1 MNSPTVSKTNNDTN
15 DIKNT
20 ISNSKPITYINK
32 IKSVILEKNMIVF
45 LIAIAILQISSKLIV
60 MYIPTLEIF
69 QVPLVPGLFSYL
81 VGELTEY
88 QYIVGAIISALVA
101 YLLFIFLTSKIK
113 TPIYKYLFN
122 SIVAFIVAVIMILF
136 SAFSASSIGYTFMAG
151 MSIPSLKFG
160 YVYSYVI
167 GIILSVLLCK
177 LLLYIKHRILKVS
190 SVDPL

>member
-1 MNSPTVSKTNNDTN
+1 MNSQAGNKPKPDMN
-15 DIKNT
+15 DIKT
-20 ISNSKPITYINK
+20 KISNSTPVTYINK

-45 LIAIAILQISSKLIV
+45 LIAMGILQILSKIIV

-81 VGELTEY
+81 IGDLTEY
-88 QYIVGAIISALVA
+88 QYIVGAIISSLVA
-101 YLLFIFLTSKIK
+101 YILYTLLITKIK

-136 SAFSASSIGYTFMAG
+136 SAFSAASIGYTFMAG
-151 MSIPSLKFG
+151 ISIPSLKFG

-190 SVDPL
+190 SIDPV